1 MAYRRV
7 IPLVF
12 SSLLLGGAAHAAE
25 LGEPR
30 ISSYRG
36 QPLVADIELAGLD
49 DPAAALQVR
58 VANADVYRGA
68 SVTAPPALSS
78 LQLSVVKHG
87 AKQVLHVTSSRP
99 VDTDMLLLFLELG
112 QGASRDVRL
121 ATLMLATD
129 PHPAPPPASAIAAVA
144 SVPAPPP
151 PVVAAAPL
159 PPPPPAPKPEV
170 RPELPVHM
178 VAAVAPPQLPQ
189 LHFAAVSTSLPT
201 SVRSPAPATCK
212 ASSAN
217 SACAVLDKKN
227 VALQAKLAG
236 LESKIKVLEAS
247 LAPAAAV
254 TPATAAPVKPAEGH
268 DEKHAEA
275 PPAAPAPSIVP
286 PIATIKPPAKP
297 VAVLVKPKKPKPVE
311 HPPSS
316 TPWLWIGVAGAIGLA
331 ALGAIVF
338 LLLRRRGKPAPPA
351 PGEPKPAGFMA
362 SVRDRILPGKKAEPA
377 EAVAESA

>member
-1 MAYRRV
+1 MAHRGIV
-7 IPLVF
+7 PLLL
-12 SSLLLGGAAHAAE
+12 SSLLLGGGAHAAE

-36 QPLVADIELAGLD
+36 QPLVADIELASLD
-49 DPAAALQVR
+49 DPTAALQVR

-68 SVTAPPALSS
+68 SVTVPAALSS

-112 QGASRDVRL
+112 QGANRDVRL

-129 PHPAPPPASAIAAVA
+129 PHPAPPP
-144 SVPAPPP
+144 
-151 PVVAAAPL
+151 VVAAPAPAA
-159 PPPPPAPKPEV
+159 PPPPAPVVVAALPPPLRPDT

-178 VAAVAPPQLPQ
+178 VAAVAPQLPQ
-189 LHFAAVSTSLPT
+189 LHFAAVSTALPT

-247 LAPAAAV
+247 MAPAAAAAV

-268 DEKHAEA
+268 DEKHAET
-275 PPAAPAPSIVP
+275 PPAAPAASIVP
-286 PIATIKPPAKP
+286 PIATIKPAPKP

-316 TPWLWIGVAGAIGLA
+316 TPWLWIGVAGAVGLA
-331 ALGAIVF
+331 AVGAIVF

-362 SVRDRILPGKKAEPA
+362 SVRDRILPGKKGEPA
-377 EAVAESA
+377 EAVPESA

>member
-1 MAYRRV
+1 MAHRGIV
-7 IPLVF
+7 PLLL
-12 SSLLLGGAAHAAE
+12 SSLLLGGGAHAAE

-36 QPLVADIELAGLD
+36 QPLVADIELASLD
-49 DPAAALQVR
+49 DPTAALQVR
-58 VANADVYRGA
+58 MANADVYRGA
-68 SVTAPPALSS
+68 SVTVPAALSS

-112 QGASRDVRL
+112 QGANRDVRL

-129 PHPAPPPASAIAAVA
+129 PHPAPPPAPVIAAVA
-144 SVPAPPP
+144 PVPPP
-151 PVVAAAPL
+151 PAPVVVAAP
-159 PPPPPAPKPEV
+159 PPPPPASKPEV

-178 VAAVAPPQLPQ
+178 VAAAAPPQ
-189 LHFAAVSTSLPT
+189 LHFAAVSTALPT
-201 SVRSPAPATCK
+201 SVRPPPPATCK
-212 ASSAN
+212 ASSAS

-247 LAPAAAV
+247 LAPAMVTTAA
-254 TPATAAPVKPAEGH
+254 ATAAPVKPAEGH
-268 DEKHAEA
+268 DEKHVET
-275 PPAAPAPSIVP
+275 PPAAPAASIVP
-286 PIATIKPPAKP
+286 PIAAIKPPPKP

-316 TPWLWIGVAGAIGLA
+316 TPWLWIGVAGAVGLA

-338 LLLRRRGKPAPPA
+338 LLLRRRGKTAPAA

-362 SVRDRILPGKKAEPA
+362 SVRDRILPGKKGEPA
-377 EAVAESA
+377 EAVPESA

>member
-1 MAYRRV
+1 MAHRGIV
-7 IPLVF
+7 PLLL
-12 SSLLLGGAAHAAE
+12 SSLLLGGGAHAAE

-36 QPLVADIELAGLD
+36 QPLVADIELASLD
-49 DPAAALQVR
+49 DPTAALQVR

-68 SVTAPPALSS
+68 SVTVPAALSS

-112 QGASRDVRL
+112 QGANRDVRL

-129 PHPAPPPASAIAAVA
+129 PHPAPPPVVAAPA
-144 SVPAPPP
+144 PAPPP
-151 PVVAAAPL
+151 APVVVAAL
-159 PPPPPAPKPEV
+159 PPPLRPDT

-178 VAAVAPPQLPQ
+178 VAAVAPQLPQ
-189 LHFAAVSTSLPT
+189 LHFAAVSTALPT

-247 LAPAAAV
+247 LAPAMVTTAA
-254 TPATAAPVKPAEGH
+254 ATAAPVKPAEGH
-268 DEKHAEA
+268 DEKHAET

-286 PIATIKPPAKP
+286 PIATIKPPPKP

-316 TPWLWIGVAGAIGLA
+316 TPWLWIGVAGAVGLA

-338 LLLRRRGKPAPPA
+338 LLLRRRGKTAPAA

-362 SVRDRILPGKKAEPA
+362 SVRDRILPGKKGEPA
-377 EAVAESA
+377 EAVPESA